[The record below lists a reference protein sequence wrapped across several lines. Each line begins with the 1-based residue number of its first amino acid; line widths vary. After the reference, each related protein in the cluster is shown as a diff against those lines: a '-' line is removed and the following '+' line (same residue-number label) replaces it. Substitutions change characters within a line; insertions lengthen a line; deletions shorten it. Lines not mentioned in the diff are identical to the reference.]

1 MHVAQV
7 ISTAF
12 PPEEGIG
19 YYAYNLSQRLLERGH
34 RVTLITRG
42 SVTREEFTYD
52 GIEVVKLPYLPVYPF
67 HVDFHGRFVG
77 RAISELESSLDLVHL
92 HSPLSPAVDTSLPV
106 VATVHTSIVE
116 DTKQMQDGNVGEIYQ
131 KLLARVSSRRIITA
145 QCRSADRIT
154 TVARSV
160 AGELAEYYGVDDALV
175 LGNAVNIEEF
185 DRVASDDEDP
195 FVLYVGRIHYRKGV
209 SDFLEAAERI
219 ARAHDVKFK
228 LVGQGPLEEKM
239 QQKAHDLGIADR
251 TEFLGYVD
259 RERLLRLFDTASV
272 YVLPSHYEG
281 LPTSMLEAMA
291 SRTPVVATEISGVPD
306 VIDDGENGLL
316 IPPREPSR
324 IADSVA
330 RLLDD
335 PGMRERLANAGRETV
350 EREYTWESIGREF
363 ESLYRS
369 LAAPRSESATLDG

>member
-19 YYAYNLSQRLLERGH
+19 YYAYNLSQQLLERGH

-42 SVTREEFTYD
+42 SVTRERFTYD
-52 GIEVVKLPYLPVYPF
+52 GIEVLKLPYLPVYPF
-67 HVDFHGRFVG
+67 HVDVHGRFVA
-77 RAISELESSLDLVHL
+77 RALSEMESNLDLVHL
-92 HSPLSPAVDTSLPV
+92 HSPLSPPVDTALPV

-116 DTKQMQDGNVGEIYQ
+116 DTKQMQDGNVGELYQ
-131 KLLARVSSRRIITA
+131 KLLARVSSRRIITD
-145 QCRSADRIT
+145 QCRTADRIT
-154 TVARSV
+154 TVAHSV
-160 AGELAEYYGVDDALV
+160 AGELAEYYDVDDALV
-175 LGNAVNIEEF
+175 LGNAVNLEEF
-185 DRVASDDEDP
+185 DGLDSGGTEP

-209 SDFLEAAERI
+209 ADFLDAAERI
-219 ARAHDVKFK
+219 ARTRDVRFK

-239 QQKAHDLGIADR
+239 HQKAADLGIDDR

-259 RERLLRLFDTASV
+259 RDRLVELFGQATV

-281 LPTSMLEAMA
+281 LPTTMLEAMA
-291 SRTPVVATEISGVPD
+291 ARTPVVASEVSGVPD

-324 IADSVA
+324 IADSVG

-335 PGMRERLANAGRETV
+335 PAMRERLSAAGRETV
-350 EREYTWESIGREF
+350 EQGYTWESIGREF
-363 ESLYRS
+363 ESLYRTLVGS
-369 LAAPRSESATLDG
+369 TSEPTPVSG